1 MAINWEKGFFQFW
14 AIGSL
19 IWVVFVFALY
29 LIIPREF
36 EFLGG
41 FSAALSIALI
51 PTIAAFILVKLIT
64 WALKG
69 FTKI

>member
-14 AIGSL
+14 SIGSL
-19 IWVVFVFALY
+19 IWVVFVFGLY

-41 FSAALSIALI
+41 FSAALFIALI
-51 PTIAAFILVKLIT
+51 PTIAAFILVKLIV
-64 WALKG
+64 WALRCLK
-69 FTKI
+69 K

>member
-1 MAINWEKGFFQFW
+1 MNWEKGLFRLW

-19 IWVVFVFALY
+19 SWVVFVFAIY

-41 FSAALSIALI
+41 FSFALFIALV
-51 PTIAAFILVKLIT
+51 PTIAAFILIKLIS

-69 FTKI
+69 FKEK

>member
-1 MAINWEKGFFQFW
+1 MAINWEKGFFRFW
-14 AIGSL
+14 SIGSL
-19 IWVVFVFALY
+19 IWVVFVFAIY

-64 WALKG
+64 WGLKG